1 MTNRQIV
8 FTVIAIIAACIMVAG
23 AAHHP
28 ELGWPE
34 TAIVIGM
41 AIGAWSL
48 CEVVKEGD
56 KNGEA

>member
-8 FTVIAIIAACIMVAG
+8 FAIIAVIGALIMVAG
-23 AAHHP
+23 AMFHP